1 MLKEG
6 LHDAVSRHLMLGS
19 IVASQLF
26 MTSWVLL
33 YDGCD
38 SIWAH
43 CFRIRFW
50 VCVCVFFLFSGPLF
64 GRICHVFMTL
74 GGFLGPCSHS

>member
-50 VCVCVFFLFSGPLF
+50 VCVCVCFFF
-64 GRICHVFMTL
+64 
-74 GGFLGPCSHS
+74 FLGPFLAAYVMCL